1 MPSAVLDRGRAKA
14 LRVPTTS
21 ALSLGGLRKVGIAPP
36 ILPPPYTA
44 CNNGRSTT
52 NSTHP
57 GPVAEGDP
65 HEATPAASNAFAP
78 GSVTMV
84 SAAMIERGRSEA
96 TIGGRGLEL
105 RLEGGCQLVAETP
118 RPNSPL
124 SHLLAALLTLTK
136 SLDHDL
142 KFSKSSSDVLTGR
155 RYVV

>member
-1 MPSAVLDRGRAKA
+1 MGKHVNLKNLPPFPFHAYSPSLLSAPARCLIFFFLPLLPLFFLSSFA
-14 LRVPTTS
+14 LTT
-21 ALSLGGLRKVGIAPP
+21 LSLTL
-36 ILPPPYTA
+36 LPFP
-44 CNNGRSTT
+44 S
-52 NSTHP
+52 
-57 GPVAEGDP
+57 
-65 HEATPAASNAFAP
+65 ATPAASNAFAP